1 MVTMTPTN
9 RGFRIRAGIRAFS
22 RLLVRPRGVAIAAAL
37 LLVEGLLW
45 ANLELRGRPEDF
57 NPIVLHRLG
66 SVSLYGVPSD
76 LREDVGH
83 PKESIRK
90 WNAVVAKEG
99 ATEESLDALDHI
111 AQIAYFTGDRQQ
123 AIEAYEKLI
132 ALPVP
137 EKTGVHFWDLRRHLK
152 HRACV
157 ELSDLFLESHELQ
170 LALDYAKV
178 ALTRHGFCSM
188 CGVAVA
194 TEEAMLGEQIA
205 DINRA
210 IAERRPVLVET
221 AEAAFFRAW
230 GRPKSSLK
238 R

>member
-1 MVTMTPTN
+1 MAAMTPTN
-9 RGFRIRAGIRAFS
+9 REFRVTTGIRAFS
-22 RLLVRPRGVAIAAAL
+22 PLLVRPRGVAIAAAL
-37 LLVEGLLW
+37 LLAETLLW
-45 ANLELRGRPEDF
+45 ANFELRGRPEEL
-57 NPIVLHRLG
+57 NPIVLRRLG

-99 ATEESLDALDHI
+99 ATEESLEALDHI

-123 AIEAYEKLI
+123 AIEAYEGLI

-137 EKTGVHFWDLRRHLK
+137 EKTGVHLWDRRRHLK
-152 HRACV
+152 HHACV
-157 ELSDLFLESHELQ
+157 ELSDLFLEAHELQ
-170 LALDYAKV
+170 RALDYAHA

-194 TEEAMLGEQIA
+194 TEEAVLGEQIA
-205 DINRA
+205 DIDRA
-210 IAERRPVLVET
+210 VEQRRPVFVET